1 MISFDLDL
9 SDADRAFRADVRR
22 FLKDA
27 FTPDLQA
34 AAARQAGIFAEPGLG
49 RIWQRRLHERGW
61 GAPNWPRR
69 WGGAEFTPMQ
79 RYIFATECAE
89 AGTPI
94 VAGMGL
100 LMCGPVLMQFGTPE
114 QQERFLPRI
123 PPMDHYWCQG
133 FSEPGAGS
141 DLSALRCAA
150 VREGDDY
157 IVNGSK
163 IWTTHAHAANWIF
176 LLVRTA
182 TESAPQAGITF
193 LLSPMDA
200 PGITVRPIRSMSG
213 EHEVNE
219 VFFDNVRIPASLRVG
234 EEHRGW
240 DVAKFLLMHE
250 RGSTSAAAALK
261 NALRRT
267 RLIAAGEHDEQGRL
281 FLDNPS
287 FRNRLAA
294 IEIEIA
300 AIEAAELR
308 DLERGRPMGA
318 AGMAGASVQKL
329 KVSTTLQR
337 LAEMAVES
345 LGVSAMRDYRS
356 ELYGA
361 APGDAVQLRQT
372 AVARHLNIRAAT
384 IFGGAS
390 EIQKG
395 IIARSGLGV

>member
-1 MISFDLDL
+1 
-9 SDADRAFRADVRR
+9 
-22 FLKDA
+22 
-27 FTPDLQA
+27 
-34 AAARQAGIFAEPGLG
+34 
-49 RIWQRRLHERGW
+49 
-61 GAPNWPRR
+61 
-69 WGGAEFTPMQ
+69 
-79 RYIFATECAE
+79 
-89 AGTPI
+89 
-94 VAGMGL
+94 
-100 LMCGPVLMQFGTPE
+100 
-114 QQERFLPRI
+114 
-123 PPMDHYWCQG
+123 MDHYWCQG

-150 VREGDDY
+150 MRDGDDY
-157 IVNGSK
+157 LVNGSK
-163 IWTTHAHAANWIF
+163 IWTTHALAANWIF

-182 TESAPQAGITF
+182 SEGAPQAGITF

-267 RLIAAGEHDEQGRL
+267 RLVAAGEHDEQGRSIT
-281 FLDNPS
+281 DNPG
-287 FRNRLAA
+287 FRSRLAA
-294 IEIEIA
+294 LKIEIA
-300 AIEAAELR
+300 AIEAAELH
-308 DLERGRPMGA
+308 DLKKGRPMGA
-318 AGMAGASVQKL
+318 AGMASASVQRL
-329 KVSTTLQR
+329 KVSSMLQR
-337 LAEMAVES
+337 LAEMAVEA
-345 LGVSAMRDYRS
+345 LGVSVMRDYWS

-361 APGDAVQLRQT
+361 HSNGLVKLRET

-384 IFGGAS
+384 IFGGAT

-395 IIARSGLGV
+395 IVARSGLGI